1 MPKIQPHHTSP
12 CAHPTRSGRPC
23 PDRSVDHH
31 PIYGP
36 VCARHAHYAEVS
48 EGRTSCLMVRLPAEE
63 LAAAKLAA
71 DMLDI
76 SLSDLGRAMI
86 SALPLP
92 TPPVPKLDVDA
103 YAELGRIGRN
113 LNQGIRRLHQLGNDA
128 AWDHT
133 REELGR
139 LEDLLLGIQ
148 GDMSALRDRVLG
160 ES

>member
-1 MPKIQPHHTSP
+1 
-12 CAHPTRSGRPC
+12 
-23 PDRSVDHH
+23 
-31 PIYGP
+31 
-36 VCARHAHYAEVS
+36 
-48 EGRTSCLMVRLPAEE
+48 MVRLPAEE

-139 LEDLLLGIQ
+139 LEDLLLAIQ